1 MNGMLGKSDLP
12 VQPLSL
18 GCMSLS
24 ENSKSNKRL
33 LRNAADQGV
42 SFFDTAD
49 IYQDGI
55 NEMMVGEA
63 LAPIRHEVQIATKV
77 GNQRQ
82 PDGTLAW
89 NPSMAYIMKSVE
101 GSLKRLG
108 TDYIDL
114 YQLHGGTI
122 DDPID
127 ETIEAFELLKKQ
139 GKIRWYGISSIR
151 PNVIRE
157 YVERSNI
164 VSVMMQYSLL
174 DRRPEEE
181 ILDLLHERGVD
192 VIVRGAIAKGLLVGK
207 DAEPYLQFTDSE
219 VAKAAKAVGTVAS
232 QLGLDS
238 LQVALNYVFSH
249 PAVSTAALGVRT
261 PLQLDEAVQAM
272 ASVGALAG
280 EHLET
285 LRQAVREYHYVDHR

>member
-1 MNGMLGKSDLP
+1 MRELLGKSDLRIQP
-12 VQPLSL
+12 VSF
-18 GCMSLS
+18 GCMSLT

-33 LRNAADQGV
+33 LRKAAEAGV
-42 SFFDTAD
+42 TLFDTAD

-55 NEMMVGEA
+55 NEMLVGAA
-63 LAPIRHEVQIATKV
+63 LAPVRHELHIATKV
-77 GNQRQ
+77 GNQRL

-157 YVERSNI
+157 YVSQSNM

-181 ILDLLHERGVD
+181 TLDLLKEHGIG
-192 VIVRGAIAKGLLVGK
+192 VIVRGAIAKGLLTGK

-219 VAKAAKAVGTVAS
+219 VAKAAKAVVTVAAERGVS
-232 QLGLDS
+232 A
-238 LQVALNYVFSH
+238 LQVAMDYVFSH
-249 PAVSTAALGVRT
+249 PAVSTIALGLRT
-261 PLQLDEAVQAM
+261 PLQLDEAVTTM
-272 ASVGALAG
+272 GLVEGLGG
-280 EHLET
+280 EHLEA
-285 LRQAVREYHYVDHR
+285 LRREVREHQYADHR